1 MPIPIQCYESIS
13 TRLTDVDVMAS
24 NTIID
29 EWATRKMPQ
38 PAVYEE
44 VRLRHDCALSWHN
57 YVIHEWCQFEH
68 VSALNWQP
76 WQQAGVL
83 MYWCR
88 YVLLM
93 SMASA
98 FWTDCRPCT
107 RRWHTTTI
115 TSTKCDW
122 IRYKCNF
129 SLCNAMPETWVLRPL
144 GHFNF
149 WLSLRSKTWRWM
161 LKSGLRPKF
170 NLTSV

>member
-13 TRLTDVDVMAS
+13 KDWQISTSWLQIQSSTSEQRGRCHS
-24 NTIID
+24 QRY
-29 EWATRKMPQ
+29 TRKFGFVTTVHCRGIIMLYMNVASLNTFQ
-38 PAVYEE
+38 RWTGNKLV
-44 VRLRHDCALSWHN
+44 SW
-57 YVIHEWCQFEH
+57 CTD
-68 VSALNWQP
+68 AD
-76 WQQAGVL
+76 
-83 MYWCR
+83 
-88 YVLLM
+88 VLLM
-93 SMASA
+93 SLASA
-98 FWTDCRPCT
+98 FWTDCRRNT

-115 TSTKCDW
+115 NSTICDW

-149 WLSLRSKTWRWM
+149 WLSLRSATWRWM